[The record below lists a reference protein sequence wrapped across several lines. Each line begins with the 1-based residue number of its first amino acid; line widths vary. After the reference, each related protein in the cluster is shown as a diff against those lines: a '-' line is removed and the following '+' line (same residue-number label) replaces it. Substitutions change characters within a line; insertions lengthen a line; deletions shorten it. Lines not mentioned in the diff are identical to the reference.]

1 LGVSGLSI
9 EDELSDDAELDD
21 LSEKFLEAI
30 ENAAAEELDSIS
42 FARTIAH
49 LSNVDYA
56 RSMITILEDASKK
69 SECGLEKRE
78 VIKGLILITWL
89 QRIHST
95 IRSLLLGLVAAVIL
109 VPALL
114 VFGSLSLLHNILL
127 AAPILVSGIVVTRLL
142 ETHIISTSKKVVRYL
157 SYHKRLRNFVMKYV

>member
-1 LGVSGLSI
+1 MSI

-95 IRSLLLGLVAAVIL
+95 IRSLLLGLVAAAIV
-109 VPALL
+109 VPACWCL
-114 VFGSLSLLHNILL
+114 VL
-127 AAPILVSGIVVTRLL
+127 
-142 ETHIISTSKKVVRYL
+142 
-157 SYHKRLRNFVMKYV
+157 

>member
-1 LGVSGLSI
+1 MKYLRTLNSMTFLK
-9 EDELSDDAELDD
+9 
-21 LSEKFLEAI
+21 KFLEAI
-30 ENAAAEELDSIS
+30 EKATPEELESTS
-42 FARTIAH
+42 FARTISH
-49 LSNVDYA
+49 LSHVDYA

-69 SECGLEKRE
+69 SEFGLEKEE

-95 IRSLLLGLVAAVIL
+95 ILSLLLGLVAAAIL

-127 AAPILVSGIVVTRLL
+127 AATILVSGIVVTRLL

-157 SYHKRLRNFVMKYV
+157 SNHKRLRNFIMNYV

>member
-1 LGVSGLSI
+1 LGISGLSI
-9 EDELSDDAELDD
+9 EDELSDDPELDG
-21 LSEKFLEAI
+21 LSKKFLEAI
-30 ENAAAEELDSIS
+30 ENATSEELESSS
-42 FARTIAH
+42 FARTISH

-69 SECGLEKRE
+69 SECELEKEE
-78 VIKGLILITWL
+78 VIKALILITWL

-95 IRSLLLGLVAAVIL
+95 IRSLLLGLVAAAIV

-127 AAPILVSGIVVTRLL
+127 AAPILVSGIVVTRML

-157 SYHKRLRNFVMKYV
+157 SNY